1 MSLMDRAGLLAARPL
16 IYTLVILVA
25 VLAGLTYQVRS
36 RTIFA
41 CKADGYNAD
50 QYIAYCN
57 AGGYADYEHGAFWF
71 DLEPTAKDFAKRAD
85 VVFLGNSRMQVAFSA
100 AATADWFSAIP
111 ARYYLLGF
119 SYGEN
124 VIMTEE
130 LLRKLQPRAK
140 AYVINVD
147 DFFER
152 VETAPM
158 KTILHEPD
166 ARDRYEMKRRW
177 QHVHEWICTKLSAL
191 CGGDYV
197 IFRSRETGAY
207 TKKTDRDLITPVS
220 DDWAVDQHL
229 VKSSTS
235 VAKDFLA
242 KLTIPRECVI
252 LTVVPTV
259 GTRIGNVTAIA
270 EALGIP
276 LMTPELSQGLLTF
289 DGSHLDKASAER
301 WSQAFFEMAN
311 SKIRSCL

>member
-1 MSLMDRAGLLAARPL
+1 MPSIDRAGLFAPRPL
-16 IYTLVILVA
+16 IYTLVVLVA

-57 AGGYADYEHGAFWF
+57 ASGYADYEHGAFWF
-71 DLEPTAKDFAKRAD
+71 DLEPAAKDFAKKAD

-100 AATADWFSAIP
+100 EATGNWFSAIP
-111 ARYYLLGF
+111 TRYYLLGF

-124 VIMTEE
+124 VVMTEE
-130 LLRKLQPRAK
+130 LLRRLQPRAK
-140 AYVINVD
+140 VYVINVD

-152 VETAPM
+152 IETAPM
-158 KTILHEPD
+158 KTILHEAD
-166 ARDRYEMKRRW
+166 ARDRYETKRRW
-177 QHVHEWICTKLSAL
+177 QHIHERICTKLSAL
-191 CGGDYV
+191 CRSDYV

-207 TKKTDRDLITPVS
+207 TKKTDRDQITPVS
-220 DDWAVDQHL
+220 DDWAVDQNL

-235 VAKDFLA
+235 IAKGFLA
-242 KLTIPRECVI
+242 KLAVPRECVI
-252 LTVVPTV
+252 LTMVPTV

-270 EALGIP
+270 EALGVP

-301 WSQAFFEMAN
+301 WSQAFFQMAN